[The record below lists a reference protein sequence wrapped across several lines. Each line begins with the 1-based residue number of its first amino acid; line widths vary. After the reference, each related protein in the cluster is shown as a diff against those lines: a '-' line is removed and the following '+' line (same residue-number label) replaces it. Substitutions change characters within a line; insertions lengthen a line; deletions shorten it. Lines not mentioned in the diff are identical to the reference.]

1 MTENSES
8 QKQSK
13 LSGKLTLL
21 LFLILFPLIIVP
33 ALLTGKVYERQICVH
48 TLQQREASYWMIG
61 SFPVGEIDWQYI
73 ESWPEDLQA
82 EPALMSTF
90 HDWPETNPVD
100 FSREI
105 LEREPKHLWEST
117 TREIALAFV
126 FPVPNK
132 QALLS
137 PMKPVVAARALM
149 VKSLENDPEVYQQLH
164 VQIIE
169 GAPEDKVI
177 RRGRIKSATDWD
189 YQGQA
194 NASEILKPIQ
204 EAWSEKDGALS
215 VAEMRSILIELTE
228 ESPE

>member
-8 QKQSK
+8 PKQSK
-13 LSGKLTLL
+13 LSGKLTLI
-21 LFLILFPLIIVP
+21 LFLILFPLFIVP
-33 ALLTGKVYERQICVH
+33 ALLTGKVYECQICVH

-61 SFPVGEIDWQYI
+61 SFPLGEIDWQNI
-73 ESWPEDLQA
+73 EKWPDDLQA

-90 HDWPETNPVD
+90 PDWPETNPTE

-137 PMKPVVAARALM
+137 TMKPVVAARALM
-149 VKSLENDPEVYQQLH
+149 IKSLEEDPEVYQRLH
-164 VQIIE
+164 EKLIE
-169 GAPEDKVI
+169 DAPVEKVI

-204 EAWSEKDGALS
+204 EAWSENDGLLS
-215 VAEMRSILIELTE
+215 VSEMRSILIEFSE
-228 ESPE
+228 DSIE